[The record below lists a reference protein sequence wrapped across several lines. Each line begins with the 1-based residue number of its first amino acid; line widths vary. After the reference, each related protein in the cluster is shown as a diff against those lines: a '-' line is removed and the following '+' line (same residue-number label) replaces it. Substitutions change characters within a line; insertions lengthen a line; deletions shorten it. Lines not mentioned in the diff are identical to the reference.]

1 MNEPKDKTPP
11 HYNQAVQPIEYIMAN
26 DLGFCEGSIVK
37 YVTRWEAKGGVDD
50 LKKIIHFCEF
60 LINKAE
66 SKDDSRTRMV

>member
-66 SKDDSRTRMV
+66 SKDDSRIRVV

>member
-1 MNEPKDKTPP
+1 
-11 HYNQAVQPIEYIMAN
+11 MAN

-37 YVTRWEAKGGVDD
+37 SVTRWESKGGVAD

-66 SKDDSRTRMV
+66 KSE